1 MPNVNKVI
9 LIGNLTRDPE
19 IRQTGAGNSLAS
31 FTLAM
36 TRVYN
41 NPRTGERTE
50 EPCFV
55 DVTAFQ
61 RNADVIQKY
70 VHKGDPLFVEGRLRY
85 DSWEDRATGAKRNKL
100 SVVAE
105 SIQLLSRRS
114 DGGLP
119 IDGGYYAQAAA
130 PQQQPAQQRRSYG
143 APATQPAYGNTAP
156 YGDAP
161 AAPQYRPAGN
171 AMPSFT
177 PENDAPAGEAPV
189 DDLPF

>member
-9 LIGNLTRDPE
+9 LIGNLTRDPDV
-19 IRQTGAGNSLAS
+19 RQTGAGNNLAS

-61 RNADVIQKY
+61 RNADVIQQY
-70 VHKGDPLFVEGRLRY
+70 VHKGDPLYVEGRLRY
-85 DSWEDRATGAKRNKL
+85 DSWEDRTTGAKRNKL
-100 SVVAE
+100 TVVAE
-105 SIQLLSRRS
+105 SIQLLSRRT
-114 DGGLP
+114 DGGAP
-119 IDGGYYAQAAA
+119 VDGGYRAQPAA
-130 PQQQPAQQRRSYG
+130 PQQPVQPRRSYG
-143 APATQPAYGNTAP
+143 APAPQPGYGSAAP

-161 AAPQYRPAGN
+161 AAPQYRPAGS

-177 PENDAPAGEAPV
+177 QENDAPAGETPV

>member
-1 MPNVNKVI
+1 MANVNKVI

-19 IRQTGAGNSLAS
+19 IRPTNAGGSVAS

-36 TRVYN
+36 TRSYT

-55 DVTAFQ
+55 DIAAFQ
-61 RNADVIQKY
+61 RLAEIVQQF

-105 SIQLLSRRS
+105 TIQLLSRRP
-114 DGGLP
+114 DGGAP
-119 IDGGYYAQAAA
+119 VDGAYRTPAAA
-130 PQQQPAQQRRSYG
+130 PQQRRSYG
-143 APATQPAYGNTAP
+143 APAAQPAYGSAAP
-156 YGDAP
+156 YSDTP